1 MHCQQGLGTEGRLRN
16 EEQEQCFD
24 KAAVTGITA
33 RMSNHIPWRLRAGQL
48 QVGRTRALTA
58 FLSLD
63 LKKKKKARGES
74 AINCSAEHGTEQLLP
89 GVRKKNSRCESP

>member
-63 LKKKKKARGES
+63 LKKKKGSGGKRDKLLSRTRDRAAPARS
-74 AINCSAEHGTEQLLP
+74 AKEELQM
-89 GVRKKNSRCESP
+89 